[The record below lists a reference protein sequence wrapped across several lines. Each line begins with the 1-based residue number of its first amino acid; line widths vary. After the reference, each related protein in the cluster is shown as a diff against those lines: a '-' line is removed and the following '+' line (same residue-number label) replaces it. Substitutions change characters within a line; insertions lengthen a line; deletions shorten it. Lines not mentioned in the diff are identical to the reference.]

1 MSLMEWGPTF
11 AVQNEQIDYEHQR
24 LFKMVNDLHEAV
36 HNPLGDANETYMMIK
51 LTLDQL
57 VNYADYHFKTEET
70 LMRET
75 NYPKAVEH
83 KAQHDALRAK
93 VIDFKKLYATG
104 KANVNDALMEF
115 LRDWLVSHIKKTDV
129 ALGQFLAQQKAS

>member
-24 LFKMVNDLHEAV
+24 LFSMVNDLHEAV
-36 HNPLGDANETYMMIK
+36 HNPVGDASQTYLMIK
-51 LTLDQL
+51 VTLDQL
-57 VNYADYHFKTEET
+57 VNYADYHFRTEET

-75 NYPKAVEH
+75 NYPKAAEH

-93 VIDFKKLYATG
+93 VIDFQKQVAAG
-104 KANVNDALMEF
+104 KADVTDSLMKF
-115 LRDWLVSHIKKTDV
+115 LSDWLMSHIKKTDV